1 MDEYDQ
7 AAQLASKVV
16 TQTYSTSFSSA
27 IRLFSKPLRPH
38 IYNIYGLVR
47 ITDEIV
53 DTYQQTDAGQL
64 LDDLEDEVYAAL
76 KRGFSTNV
84 TVQAFCL
91 TANSFSIDKSLIK
104 PFFASMRM
112 DLHKK
117 TFTAAQY
124 KTYIHGSAEVIGL
137 MCLKVFVDG
146 DQAQYTS
153 LKNGAAA
160 LGSAFQK
167 VNFLRDLADD
177 HVTRGRY
184 YFPIGSFETFD
195 DKTKTKIINDIR
207 ADFKRAEPAVAKL
220 PSEARP
226 ATRLAY
232 TYYSRLLH
240 KLEQAPASTITQKR
254 VRLNRATKVWLVTR
268 VKLGLYDT

>member
-1 MDEYDQ
+1 MDEYDR
-7 AAQLASKVV
+7 AAQLASTVI

-27 IRLFSKPLRPH
+27 IKLFHKPLRPH

-47 ITDEIV
+47 IADEIV
-53 DTYQQTDAGQL
+53 DTYQEADSAQL
-64 LDDLEDEVYAAL
+64 LDDLESEVYAAL
-76 KRGFSTNV
+76 ERGFSTNV
-84 TVQAFCL
+84 VVQSFCI
-91 TANSFSIDKSLIK
+91 TANSFSISKNLIK

-117 TFTAAQY
+117 TFTAGQY

-137 MCLKVFVDG
+137 MCLKVFVGG

-153 LKNGAAA
+153 LENGAAA

-167 VNFLRDLADD
+167 VNFLRDLCDD
-177 HVTRGRY
+177 YTTRGRY

-195 DKTKTKIINDIR
+195 DVTKSKIISNIR
-207 ADFKRAEPAVAKL
+207 ADFKQAAPAIAKL
-220 PSEARP
+220 PPSAQS
-226 ATRLAY
+226 ATQLAY
-232 TYYSRLLH
+232 TYYSRLLR
-240 KLEQAPASTITQKR
+240 KLERTPASTIRQNR
-254 VRLNRATKVWLVTR
+254 VRLNRATKLWLLTR